1 MEPHPRIHDNG
12 NVLPAVQVYYERIM
26 IKGKQ
31 RGYEQQEQGGMT
43 KENKGKW
50 KIIENNNNTK
60 GLPLQVFYH
69 VLSCSFMR
77 LIRSV
82 TFWHVLCE
90 SYSISHV
97 LLLDLLPGI
106 NTARCSPSCTVVL
119 ISSTLLPECV

>member
-1 MEPHPRIHDNG
+1 MPHVTLGCALLTQARTP
-12 NVLPAVQVYYERIM
+12 VESY
-26 IKGKQ
+26 
-31 RGYEQQEQGGMT
+31 GMSQKDGDYST
-43 KENKGKW
+43 
-50 KIIENNNNTK
+50 
-60 GLPLQVFYH
+60 VFYH

-77 LIRSV
+77 LICSV

-106 NTARCSPSCTVVL
+106 NTARCSPSCTVVS